1 MRFTYYLR
9 FLNKITK
16 QKKKLLVIYQ
26 MELKKKLIAYVNF
39 TLPQENL
46 LQLLAHLLINVSFL
60 IPKMG
65 VKQENIKLIIN
76 TAQCD

>member
-1 MRFTYYLR
+1 
-9 FLNKITK
+9 
-16 QKKKLLVIYQ
+16 

-46 LQLLAHLLINVSFL
+46 LQLLDHLLINVSFF